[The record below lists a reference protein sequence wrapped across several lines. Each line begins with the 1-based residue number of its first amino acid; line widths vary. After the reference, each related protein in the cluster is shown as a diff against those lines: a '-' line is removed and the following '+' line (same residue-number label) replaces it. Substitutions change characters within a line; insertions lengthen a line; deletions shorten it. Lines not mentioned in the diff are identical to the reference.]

1 MDWDQIKAGWQHYKV
16 LARIRWG
23 RISPEEFD
31 LIAGRRE
38 LLVGQIHDIYGV
50 SGDAAQMQVESWQ
63 GQQKEP
69 PST

>member
-1 MDWDQIKAGWQHYKV
+1 MDWNRIKADWTRYKV

-23 RISPEEFD
+23 RISAEEFD

-38 LLVGQIHDIYGV
+38 LLAGQIHDVYGV
-50 SGDAAQMQVESWQ
+50 SGDAAQMQIESWMA
-63 GQQKEP
+63 QQVE

>member
-1 MDWDQIKAGWQHYKV
+1 MEWNRIKDQWEHYKV

-23 RISPEEFD
+23 RISAEEFD

-38 LLVGQIHDIYGV
+38 LLAGQIHDVYGV
-50 SGDAAQMQVESWQ
+50 SGDAAQMQIESWMA
-63 GQQKEP
+63 QQVE